1 MVRAYLLID
10 VDPTTGS
17 GLLQRLKTLSLGNCL
32 MLAEQMVPGE
42 IIAHV
47 HCDDLPDVTRA
58 LVEDISRLAGVKRA
72 TMLMLTRDR

>member
-17 GLLQRLKTLSLGNCL
+17 GLLQRLKSLSLGNCL

>member
-1 MVRAYLLID
+1 
-10 VDPTTGS
+10 
-17 GLLQRLKTLSLGNCL
+17 